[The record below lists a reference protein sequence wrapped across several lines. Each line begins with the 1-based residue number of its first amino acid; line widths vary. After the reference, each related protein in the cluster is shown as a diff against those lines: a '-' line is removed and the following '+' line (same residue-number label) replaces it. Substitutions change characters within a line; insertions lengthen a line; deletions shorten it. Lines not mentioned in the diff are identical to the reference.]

1 MLSKDQAIGGVKLLA
16 LLICFLFLA
25 TMVFAATVEVIDLSL
40 SALVVPSCPWL
51 TLYWLL
57 LFTCV
62 MSISM

>member
-1 MLSKDQAIGGVKLLA
+1 
-16 LLICFLFLA
+16 
-25 TMVFAATVEVIDLSL
+25 VIDLSL
-40 SALVVPSCPWL
+40 SGLVVPSCPWL